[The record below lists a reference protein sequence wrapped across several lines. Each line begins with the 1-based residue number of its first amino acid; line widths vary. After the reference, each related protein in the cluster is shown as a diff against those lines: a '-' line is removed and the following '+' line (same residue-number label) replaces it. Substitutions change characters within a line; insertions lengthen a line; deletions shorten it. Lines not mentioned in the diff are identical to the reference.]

1 MESVH
6 GHDVLTMM
14 LNSGESYSTVSLEA
28 AIIAR
33 FGEQTRFHTC
43 SAENMTA
50 GELVDF
56 LQRKGKFIPQAEG
69 FTTHESKM
77 CRH

>member
-69 FTTHESKM
+69 FTTHESKI